1 MTTLAPATTVQFTI
15 KEIPSEPRRQK
26 TIHRLMRMNS
36 TVQGA
41 LTRLATVRLRS
52 GNRRTAR
59 AGRTWIA
66 REECTK
72 VVTVRKGATFK
83 LRITPQI
90 MSDIKSVEKYLD
102 AKVC

>member
-15 KEIPSEPRRQK
+15 KEVPYEARRRK
-26 TIHRLMRMNS
+26 TIHRLMRMNP

-41 LTRLATVRLRS
+41 LDRLATERLRS

-59 AGRTWIA
+59 AGRIWLA

-72 VVTVRKGATFK
+72 VVNVTKGASFT

-90 MSDIKSVEKYLD
+90 LGDIKSVEKYLE
-102 AKVC
+102 AKAC